1 MKKPPPNDEELM
13 ARARKLRLHGLLA
26 HWEEFENRDWIPRLI
41 EYEEIERKHRSLQR
55 RISQSRVGRF
65 KPMADFDWRWPKK
78 IDRSVIEELFTYKF
92 LDDAVN
98 VVLVGPNGV
107 GKSMIAQNLIY
118 QSLLRGHTARFIT
131 ASEMLNDL
139 AEQDGIM
146 GLQRRL
152 RFYSQPHLLVV
163 DEVGYLSY
171 GNRQADLLFEIV
183 TRRYQK
189 KSIIMTTNKP
199 FSEWN
204 EVFPNS
210 ACVVALIDRLVHKAE
225 IVQIEGASY
234 RLKEAKERADKRLKR
249 KRGGRK
255 KK

>member
-1 MKKPPPNDEELM
+1 MGAK
-13 ARARKLRLHGLLA
+13 
-26 HWEEFENRDWIPRLI
+26 LI
-41 EYEEIERKHRSLQR
+41 EYEEVERKHRSLQR
-55 RISQSRVGRF
+55 RISQSRIGRF

-78 IDRSVIEELFTYKF
+78 IDRATIEELFTFKF
-92 LDDAVN
+92 LDEAVN

-107 GKSMIAQNLIY
+107 GKSMIAQNLVY

-139 AEQDGIM
+139 ASQDGIM

-199 FSEWN
+199 FAEWN
-204 EVFPNS
+204 GVFPNS

-225 IVQIEGASY
+225 ILQIDGASY
-234 RLKEAKERADKRLKR
+234 RLKEAKERADKRIKQ
-249 KRGGRK
+249 KKSSRK